1 MKKKEITADAL
12 REVIKNAMSLNTEA
26 NDLNLK
32 NSVITIDDNEFF
44 IYKTANEW
52 INEAKDRP
60 VPKML
65 FSEFW
70 HEGELC
76 ILFSDTNLGKSI
88 LAVQIANIISK
99 GEKEAGF
106 ELEAEKQKVL
116 YFDFE
121 LNDKQFEN
129 RYSNDYKDHYEF
141 DSNFMRVELNPDA
154 NMSNGLS
161 FEDCL
166 IIALEKLI
174 IDTSAKV
181 LMIDNITYLK
191 TETENAKN
199 ALPLMKL
206 MKDLKTKYAL
216 SMLVLAHSPKR
227 DLSKPITNNDL
238 AGSKALIN
246 FCDSSFTIGASN
258 MDKGLRYLKQIK
270 QRNTEQVYDAENVII
285 CQINKDENYL
295 HFEFNDFGSE
305 REHLRQ
311 KSSEKDNEERDRL
324 IEEVKRLSASG
335 MTQRQ
340 IADELG
346 ISVGT
351 VNKYLN
357 L

>member
-1 MKKKEITADAL
+1 MNKKEITLNSL
-12 REVIKNAMSLNTEA
+12 REVITNSMSLNTEA
-26 NDLNLK
+26 NNLNLK
-32 NSVITIDDNEFF
+32 NSKSTIVNNEFF
-44 IYKTANEW
+44 IFKTANEW
-52 INEAKDRP
+52 IDEAKNRP

-70 HEGELC
+70 YEGELC

-88 LAVQIANIISK
+88 LAVQIANTISK
-99 GEKEAGF
+99 SEKEAGF
-106 ELEAEKQKVL
+106 KLEAEKQKVL

-129 RYSNDYKDHYEF
+129 RYSNNYQDHYKF
-141 DSNFMRVELNPDA
+141 DSNFTRVELNPDA
-154 NMSNGLS
+154 NMPNGLN

-166 IIALEKLI
+166 VIALEELI
-174 IDTSAKV
+174 INTNAKV
-181 LMIDNITYLK
+181 LIIDNITYLK

-199 ALPLMKL
+199 ALPLMKQL
-206 MKDLKTKYAL
+206 KDLKKKHGL
-216 SMLVLAHSPKR
+216 SMLILAHCPKR
-227 DLSKPITNNDL
+227 DLSKPITRNDL

-246 FCDSSFTIGASN
+246 FCDSSFTIGESN
-258 MDKGLRYLKQIK
+258 LDKTFRYLKQIK

-285 CQINKDENYL
+285 CEINKDENYL

-311 KSSEKDNEERDRL
+311 KSSETNNEERDNL
-324 IEEVKRLSASG
+324 IESVKNLSTEG

-340 IADELG
+340 IANKLSISLG
-346 ISVGT
+346 A
-351 VNKYLN
+351 VNKYLK

>member
-1 MKKKEITADAL
+1 MNKKEITLDSL
-12 REVIKNAMSLNTEA
+12 SEVISNAMNLNTEA
-26 NDLNLK
+26 NNLNLL
-32 NSVITIDDNEFF
+32 NSDSTIENNDFF
-44 IYKTANEW
+44 IFKTANEW
-52 INEAKDRP
+52 IDEAKNRP

-99 GEKEAGF
+99 SEKETGF
-106 ELEAEKQKVL
+106 KLEAEKQIVL

-129 RYSNDYKDHYEF
+129 RYSNDYHNHYEF

-154 NMSNGLS
+154 KMPNKLS

-166 IIALEKLI
+166 INALEKLI
-174 IDTSAKV
+174 IETNAKV
-181 LMIDNITYLK
+181 LIIDNITYLK

-199 ALPLMKL
+199 ALPLMKQL
-206 MKDLKTKYAL
+206 KDLKNKYGL
-216 SMLVLAHSPKR
+216 SMLVLAHTPKR
-227 DLSKPITNNDL
+227 NLSKPITNNDL

-285 CQINKDENYL
+285 CKINKDENYL
-295 HFEFNDFGSE
+295 HFEFNDFGNES
-305 REHLRQ
+305 EHLIQ
-311 KSSEKDNEERDRL
+311 KSSETNNEERDNL
-324 IEEVKRLSASG
+324 IESVKNLSAER

-340 IADELG
+340 IANKLSISLG
-346 ISVGT
+346 A
-351 VNKYLN
+351 VNKYLK